1 MIAYLRGTLISKS
14 DSNCVIEASGVG
26 YEIYIT
32 RITSANLPGPGHE
45 AKLLISESIGM
56 YGGTTLYGFLQSE
69 EKQLFE
75 LFKDAVP
82 NTGAKKAIEY
92 LGKALK
98 SLPDFQK
105 AIAGNDTGLLTGI
118 FGFTKKTASRLVSGL
133 KDKMPG
139 FAVEGI
145 SRISPVI
152 GGSSR
157 EGGFESYRQVLNAL
171 ASLGYKF
178 VESRAAIQS
187 IQDEGVKPDESIED
201 MLRRCLSRLAS

>member
-1 MIAYLRGTLISKS
+1 MICYIRGTLISKS
-14 DSNCVIEASGVG
+14 DSNCVIETNGVG
-26 YEIYIT
+26 YEINIA
-32 RITSANLPGPGHE
+32 RPVAVNLPGPGHE

-75 LFKDAVP
+75 LFKEAVP

-98 SLPDFQK
+98 SLPDFHK
-105 AIAGNDTGLLTGI
+105 AIAGNDTRLLTGI

-139 FAVEGI
+139 GFAAAGTA
-145 SRISPVI
+145 RISTAI
-152 GGSSR
+152 GGSQ
-157 EGGFESYRQVLNAL
+157 GESYRQVLNAL
-171 ASLGYKF
+171 ATLGYKF
-178 VESRAAIQS
+178 AESRAAIQN
-187 IQDEGVKPDESIED
+187 IQDEGVKPDENIEAL
-201 MLRRCLSRLAS
+201 LRRCLSKLAP

>member
-1 MIAYLRGTLISKS
+1 MICYIRGTLISKS

-26 YEIYIT
+26 YEINIT
-32 RITSANLPGPGHE
+32 RITAANLPGPGHE

-75 LFKDAVP
+75 LFKAVP

-98 SLPDFQK
+98 SLPDFHK

-133 KDKMPG
+133 KEKMPG
-139 FAVEGI
+139 GFEVEETA
-145 SRISPVI
+145 RISPAI

-157 EGGFESYRQVLNAL
+157 EGFESYRQVLNAL

-187 IQDEGVKPDESIED
+187 IQDEGVKPDESIEEL
-201 MLRRCLSRLAS
+201 LRRALGKLAS